1 MRKKIENY
9 KRLERKIGILEELYE
24 REYIGS
30 NENIVLADGFENA
43 ILGVADTVP
52 KKIVYDYWVCLDIL
66 IKSDMDLDFDTA
78 LEWLDAFSLINQKK
92 GKGFPIF
99 VKTLKP
105 KLNYAPDN

>member
-9 KRLERKIGILEELYE
+9 KRFERKMNILEELYE
-24 REYIGS
+24 REYIDS

-43 ILGVADTVP
+43 IIGVTDTVP
-52 KKIVYDYWVCLDIL
+52 KKIIYDYWVCLDIL

-92 GKGFPIF
+92 GSRFPIF
-99 VKTLKP
+99 AKTLNP
-105 KLNYAPDN
+105 KLNYS

>member
-1 MRKKIENY
+1 MRKKIEKI
-9 KRLERKIGILEELYE
+9 KRFEKKMSILEELYE

-43 ILGVADTVP
+43 IIGVSDTVP
-52 KKIVYDYWVCLDIL
+52 KKIISDYWVCLDIL

-92 GKGFPIF
+92 GKRFPVF
-99 VKTLKP
+99 VKTLNP
-105 KLNYAPDN
+105 SLNYS